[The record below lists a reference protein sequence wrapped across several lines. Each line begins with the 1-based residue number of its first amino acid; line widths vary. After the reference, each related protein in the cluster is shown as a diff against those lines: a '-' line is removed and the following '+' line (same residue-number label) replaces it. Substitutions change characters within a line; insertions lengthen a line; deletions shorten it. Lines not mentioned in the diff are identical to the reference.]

1 MKADHLEEQK
11 WRGDTALIANT
22 NLISWLS
29 YFLVCIR
36 AVLVIL
42 FYDLKNPNLELKR
55 DFSVRRVLV
64 SQTQE
69 QKWDPKIHINTWHSG
84 TWSHSITVDA
94 EITVL
99 DPH

>member
-1 MKADHLEEQK
+1 MKADRLEEQK
-11 WRGDTALIANT
+11 WRGDTVLMANT

-29 YFLVCIR
+29 YFLLCIR

-42 FYDLKNPNLELKR
+42 FYDLKNPNLELKG

-69 QKWDPKIHINTWHSG
+69 QRWDSKIHINTWHGG
-84 TWSHSITVDA
+84 TRSHSITANA
-94 EITVL
+94 EMTVL
-99 DPH
+99 DPL